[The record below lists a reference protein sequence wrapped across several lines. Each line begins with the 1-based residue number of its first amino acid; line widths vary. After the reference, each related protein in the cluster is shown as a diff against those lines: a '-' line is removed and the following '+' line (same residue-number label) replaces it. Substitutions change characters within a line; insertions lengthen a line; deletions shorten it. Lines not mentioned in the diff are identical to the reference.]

1 MTPELL
7 NTIINGG
14 GTAILVVLVWDM
26 RREQRERD
34 DKIWALL
41 DWLIRREGYDT
52 ERVLS
57 RKRNSQDA
65 TD

>member
-1 MTPELL
+1 MSPELI

-14 GTAILVVLVWDM
+14 GTAVLLVLVWDM

-41 DWLIRREGYDT
+41 EFLIRREGYDPASIT
-52 ERVLS
+52 S
-57 RKRNSQDA
+57 RK
-65 TD
+65 